1 MEDVLKTGDTV
12 IWRGAWGIDEPKEAK
27 VKEITLCE
35 AEGVKHGRL
44 VSEVLWDKVTSGRK
58 IIVDLD
64 NGHWAWGFQISPR

>member
-12 IWRGAWGIDEPKEAK
+12 NWRGAWGIDAPKEAR
-27 VKEITLCE
+27 VKEILLCE
-35 AEGVKHGRL
+35 AEGVKHGSL
-44 VSEVLWDKVTSGRK
+44 VNEVLWDKVTAGRK